1 MKRPI
6 TVALC
11 FVLLL
16 VSIILVS
23 HSATPAHAQEKSCTV
38 PKAFGTMRG
47 VGAALL
53 FLEAPD
59 GTIRGINPDSNC
71 RVEYTIQRR

>member
-1 MKRPI
+1 MKRPV

-11 FVLLL
+11 FVLLV

-23 HSATPAHAQEKSCTV
+23 LSTTPAHAQGKSCTV
-38 PKAFGTMRG
+38 PKAFGTVRG
-47 VGAALL
+47 ANGAWLL
-53 FLEAPD
+53 LEAPD

-71 RVEYTIQRR
+71 RVEMTIQPR